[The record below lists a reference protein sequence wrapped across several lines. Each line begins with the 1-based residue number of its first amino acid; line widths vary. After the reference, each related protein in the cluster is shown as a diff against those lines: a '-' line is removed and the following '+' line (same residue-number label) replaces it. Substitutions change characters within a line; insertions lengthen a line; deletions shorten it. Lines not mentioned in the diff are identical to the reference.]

1 MTIEYQLDQRG
12 CAHIQ
17 LSREQVHNALNE
29 QVIAGLIALIDR
41 AHQEQAKAILLSS
54 RGKHFSAGADLAWM
68 KSMANNSREENLAD
82 SAQLAALM
90 SKLNTASMPVI
101 TVVQGAAYGGALGL
115 IACSDIVIA
124 ARNAAFCLSE
134 VKLGLIPA
142 VISPYVIRAM
152 GESQARRYFLTAEVF
167 NAEDALRLGLIHQ
180 ISDEPGQVAEQMLE
194 QILMNSPQ
202 ALIAA
207 KQLISDVSGRSIDA
221 ELIADTAQRIADIR
235 VSEEGQEGL
244 AAFFDKRPPSWVS

>member
-1 MTIEYQLDQRG
+1 MSIEYNLDHRG
-12 CAHIQ
+12 CARIQ
-17 LSREQVHNALNE
+17 LSREQVHNALND
-29 QVIAGLIALIDR
+29 QVIADLIALIER
-41 AHQEQAKAILLSS
+41 ARLEKAKAIVLSS

-68 KSMANNSREENLAD
+68 KSMAGNTREENLAD

-90 SKLNTASMPVI
+90 SALNRAPMPVL

-124 ARNAAFCLSE
+124 SGNASFCLSE

-167 NAEDALRLGLIHQ
+167 DAEDALRLGLIHQ
-180 ISDEPGQVAEQMLE
+180 ISEEPGQVAEQLLD
-194 QILMNSPQ
+194 QILKNSPQ

-207 KQLISDVSGRSIDA
+207 KQLISDVSGRPIDA
-221 ELIADTAQRIADIR
+221 ALIADTAQRIAEIR

>member
-1 MTIEYQLDQRG
+1 MSIEYNLDHRG
-12 CAHIQ
+12 CARIR
-17 LSREQVHNALNE
+17 LNREQVHNALND
-29 QVIAGLIALIDR
+29 QVIADLITLIER
-41 AHQEQAKAILLSS
+41 ARQEKAKAIVLSS

-68 KSMANNSREENLAD
+68 KSMAGNSREENLAD

-90 SKLNTASMPVI
+90 SELNCAPMPVI
-101 TVVQGAAYGGALGL
+101 TLVQGAAYGGALGL

-124 ARNAAFCLSE
+124 TTNAAFCLSE

-167 NAEDALRLGLIHQ
+167 HAEDALRLGLIHQ
-180 ISDEPGQVAEQMLE
+180 ISDDPELVAEQLLD
-194 QILMNSPQ
+194 QILKNSPQ

-207 KQLISDVSGRSIDA
+207 KQLIADVSGRSIDA